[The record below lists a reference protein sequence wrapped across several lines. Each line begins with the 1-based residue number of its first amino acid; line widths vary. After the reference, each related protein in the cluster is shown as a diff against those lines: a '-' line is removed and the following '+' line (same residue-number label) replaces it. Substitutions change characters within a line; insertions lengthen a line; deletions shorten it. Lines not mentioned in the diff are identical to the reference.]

1 MKIRFLNF
9 GNEENAVVSMHHMR
23 TGIFF
28 IAFVMLCF
36 TAQSQPTPP
45 LVQKAIKIIFA
56 EYGQFMDSNMLV
68 KHLKLDPERSYY
80 VNYRTQQIS
89 AIPKYRKNF
98 IYDEFTLSFVLI
110 YKNDTLAWLG
120 CRFDTSLNLM
130 ALGTPENQR
139 RHGDILP
146 PYAEL
151 IKGKLGFDYKKLRK
165 RLKELHIVSSA
176 TELIARTSDVKEETY
191 VWKVITSCPEVY
203 CRRIEISAINGKLLA
218 DTK

>member
-1 MKIRFLNF
+1 
-9 GNEENAVVSMHHMR
+9 MHHMR

-28 IAFVMLCF
+28 IAFVLLCF
-36 TAQSQPTPP
+36 TAQAQPTPP
-45 LVQKAIKIIFA
+45 VVQRAIKIIFS
-56 EYGQFMDSNMLV
+56 EYSQFMDSTMLV
-68 KHLKLDPERSYY
+68 SHLKLDPEKSYF
-80 VNYRTQQIS
+80 VNYGSQKIS
-89 AIPKYRKNF
+89 SFRKYQHNF
-98 IYDEFTLSFVLI
+98 IYDEFSLSFVLI
-110 YKNDTLAWLG
+110 YKNDTLARLG

-130 ALGTPENQR
+130 PLGTPTNPS

-165 RLKELHIVSSA
+165 RLKELHIESSG

-191 VWKVITSCPEVY
+191 IWKVTTACPEVN
-203 CRRIEISAINGKLLA
+203 CRRIEISAINGKLLS